1 MTNHNLKAMT
11 VAALMAGL
19 GTMTAN
25 AQLGGLKNALK
36 NKVKNEVSNTKSVT
50 ETAKP
55 AMAKVEETV
64 TALQAQDGVRS
75 DEEKFWNSDMGDC
88 VRIVGQQGT
97 LYEGN
102 AKSSWDQL
110 LEWKKDLHLMTMNR
124 KTVIA
129 NALYYLY
136 RMEEAADEQK
146 FDNQE
151 LEYFTRSG
159 EMYNFVENIAH
170 ESEGVKDEFKYNEY
184 KDHYNA
190 AYGKIWAKL
199 WAGLPKKTA
208 TAKEDRAKFA
218 DGTYNQIEFEIGKS
232 NEYSG
237 KMKEWYLDWAY
248 SAYNLNA
255 SFGYLLESDPRY
267 EQVLADLKSAIAKT
281 SEEFQTRN
289 PVKTAAQ
296 LRDEYKVEKEQMAK
310 KEAERKAAREAEIA
324 ASMQPWPATKMG
336 DSAFLN
342 ACLAAARAQFP
353 EEDAKRVTILN
364 STWQIDRDGFGNIV
378 RRRVSAWVDIKKDG
392 KRYATNYGFAQD
404 YMGGGKYGKTYFF
417 GVGTRSGFFIK

>member
-1 MTNHNLKAMT
+1 MTNLSLKAIT
-11 VAALMAGL
+11 VVAMMAGL

-25 AQLGGLKNALK
+25 AQLGGLGNALK
-36 NKVKNEVSNTKSVT
+36 NKVKNEVSKTK
-50 ETAKP
+50 TAAP
-55 AMAKVEETV
+55 EAAKEKVAETV
-64 TALQAQDGVRS
+64 QNIQDGVRP

-88 VRIVGQQGT
+88 VRIKGQQGT

-102 AKSSWDQL
+102 AKSSWEQL
-110 LEWKKDLHLMTMNR
+110 QEWRKDLHLMTMNS

-136 RMEEAADEQK
+136 RMEEAADEQN

-159 EMYNFVENIAH
+159 AMYNFIENIVR
-170 ESEGVKDEFKYNEY
+170 ESEGVKDEFRYNEY

-199 WAGLPKKTA
+199 WAGLPKKEA

-255 SFGYLLESDPRY
+255 SFGYLLESDSRY
-267 EQVLADLKSAIAKT
+267 EQVLADLKSAIAQT
-281 SEEFQTRN
+281 SEEFQARN
-289 PVKTAAQ
+289 PVKTAPQ
-296 LRDEYKVEKEQMAK
+296 LRDEYKAEKEQMAK
-310 KEAERKAAREAEIA
+310 EEAERKAAQEAAIA

-336 DSAFLN
+336 DAAFLN

>member
-1 MTNHNLKAMT
+1 MTNLSLKAIT
-11 VAALMAGL
+11 VIALMAGL

-25 AQLGGLKNALK
+25 AQLGGLGNALK
-36 NKVKNEVSNTKSVT
+36 NKVKNEVSKTKTVAS
-50 ETAKP
+50 ETAKEKADTP
-55 AMAKVEETV
+55 V
-64 TALQAQDGVRS
+64 QNAQDGVRS
-75 DEEKFWNSDMGDC
+75 DEEKFWSSDMGDC
-88 VRIVGQQGT
+88 VRIVGQEGT

-102 AKSSWDQL
+102 AKSSWEQL
-110 LEWKKDLHLMTMNR
+110 QEWKTDLQTMTMNS

-136 RMEEAADEQK
+136 RMEEAADEQN

-159 EMYNFVENIAH
+159 EMYNFIENMAR
-170 ESEGVKDEFKYNEY
+170 ETEGVKEQFKYNEY
-184 KDHYNA
+184 KEHYNA

-199 WAGLPKKTA
+199 WTGLPKKAA

-218 DGTYNQIEFEIGKS
+218 EGTYNQIEFEIGKS

-255 SFGYLLESDPRY
+255 SFGYLLESDPQY
-267 EQVLADLKSAIAKT
+267 NQVLADLKSAISQT
-281 SEEFQTRN
+281 SEEFQARN
-289 PVKTAAQ
+289 PVKPAAQ
-296 LRDEYKVEKEQMAK
+296 LRDEYKAEKEQLAK
-310 KEAERKAAREAEIA
+310 EEAERKAAREAEIA

-336 DSAFLN
+336 DAAFLN

>member
-1 MTNHNLKAMT
+1 MKAIT
-11 VAALMAGL
+11 VFALMAGL

-25 AQLGGLKNALK
+25 AQLGGLGNALK
-36 NKVKNEVSNTKSVT
+36 NKVKNEVSKTKEAAP
-50 ETAKP
+50 ETAKQ
-55 AMAKVEETV
+55 KVAAQV
-64 TALQAQDGVRS
+64 QNVQDGVRS

-88 VRIVGQQGT
+88 VRIVGQEGT

-102 AKSSWDQL
+102 ARSSWEQL
-110 LEWKKDLHLMTMNR
+110 QEWKTDLQAMTMNS

-136 RMEEAADEQK
+136 RMEEAADEQN

-159 EMYNFVENIAH
+159 EMYNFIENMVREA
-170 ESEGVKDEFKYNEY
+170 EGVKEQFKYNEY

-199 WAGLPKKTA
+199 WAGLPKKAA

-218 DGTYNQIEFEIGKS
+218 EGTYNQIEFEIGKS

-255 SFGYLLESDPRY
+255 SFGYLLESDPQY
-267 EQVLADLKSAIAKT
+267 NQVLADLKSAIAQT
-281 SEEFQTRN
+281 SEEFQARN
-289 PVKTAAQ
+289 PVKPAAQ
-296 LRDEYKVEKEQMAK
+296 LRDEYKAEKEQLAK
-310 KEAERKAAREAEIA
+310 EEAERKAAREAEIA

-336 DSAFLN
+336 DAAFLN

-392 KRYATNYGFAQD
+392 RRYATNYGFAQD

>member
-1 MTNHNLKAMT
+1 
-11 VAALMAGL
+11 MAGL
-19 GTMTAN
+19 GTMEAN
-25 AQLGGLKNALK
+25 AQLGGLGNALK
-36 NKVKNEVSNTKSVT
+36 NKVKTEVSKTKS
-50 ETAKP
+50 AAP
-55 AMAKVEETV
+55 ETV
-64 TALQAQDGVRS
+64 KEKAETSVQNAQDVVRS

-88 VRIVGQQGT
+88 VRIVGQEGT

-102 AKSSWDQL
+102 AKSSWEQL
-110 LEWKKDLHLMTMNR
+110 QEWKTDLQTMTMNS

-136 RMEEAADEQK
+136 RMEEAAEEQN

-159 EMYNFVENIAH
+159 EMYNFIENMVREA
-170 ESEGVKDEFKYNEY
+170 EGVKDQFRYNEY

-199 WAGLPKKTA
+199 WAGLPKKAA

-218 DGTYNQIEFEIGKS
+218 EGTYNQIEFEIGKS

-248 SAYNLNA
+248 AAYNLNA

-267 EQVLADLKSAIAKT
+267 DQVLADLKSAIAQT
-281 SEEFQTRN
+281 SEEFQARN
-289 PVKTAAQ
+289 PVKTAAR
-296 LRDEYKVEKEQMAK
+296 LRDEYKAEKEQIAK
-310 KEAERKAAREAEIA
+310 EEAERKAAREAEIA

-336 DSAFLN
+336 DAAFLN

-392 KRYATNYGFAQD
+392 RRYATNYGFAQD

>member
-1 MTNHNLKAMT
+1 MT
-11 VAALMAGL
+11 VVALMVGL

-25 AQLGGLKNALK
+25 AQLGGLGNALK
-36 NKVKNEVSNTKSVT
+36 NKVKNEVSKTKEAAP
-50 ETAKP
+50 ETAKQK
-55 AMAKVEETV
+55 AAAQVRNV
-64 TALQAQDGVRS
+64 QDGVRP

-88 VRIVGQQGT
+88 VRIKGQEGT

-102 AKSSWDQL
+102 AKSSWEQL
-110 LEWKKDLHLMTMNR
+110 QEWKTDLQTMTMNS

-136 RMEEAADEQK
+136 RMEEAADSQG
-146 FDNQE
+146 FDNKE
-151 LEYFTRSG
+151 LEDFTRSG
-159 EMYNFVENIAH
+159 EMYNFIENMVR
-170 ESEGVKDEFKYNEY
+170 ESEGVKDQFRYNEY

-190 AYGKIWAKL
+190 AYGKIWTKL
-199 WAGLPKKTA
+199 WAGLPKKAA

-232 NEYSG
+232 KEYSG

-248 SAYNLNA
+248 AAYNLNA

-267 EQVLADLKSAIAKT
+267 NQILSDLKSAMAQT
-281 SEEFQTRN
+281 SEEFQARN

-296 LRDEYKVEKEQMAK
+296 LRDEYKAEKEQLAK
-310 KEAERKAAREAEIA
+310 EEAERKAAREAEIA

-336 DSAFLN
+336 DAAFLN

-392 KRYATNYGFAQD
+392 RRYATNYGFAQD

>member
-1 MTNHNLKAMT
+1 MITNLSLKAIT
-11 VAALMAGL
+11 VVALMAGL

-25 AQLGGLKNALK
+25 AQLGGLGNALK
-36 NKVKNEVSNTKSVT
+36 NKVKNEASKTKTAVA
-50 ETAKP
+50 ETAKEK
-55 AMAKVEETV
+55 AA
-64 TALQAQDGVRS
+64 AQVRNVMDGVRP

-88 VRIVGQQGT
+88 VRIVGQEGT

-102 AKSSWDQL
+102 AKSSWEQL
-110 LEWKKDLHLMTMNR
+110 QEWKTDLPTMTMNS

-136 RMEEAADEQK
+136 RMEEAADEQN

-159 EMYNFVENIAH
+159 EMYNFIENMVREA
-170 ESEGVKDEFKYNEY
+170 EGVKDQFRYNEY

-199 WAGLPKKTA
+199 WAGLPKKAA

-218 DGTYNQIEFEIGKS
+218 EGTYNQIEFEIGKS

-255 SFGYLLESDPRY
+255 SFGYLLESDPQY
-267 EQVLADLKSAIAKT
+267 NQVLDDLKSAIAQT
-281 SEEFQTRN
+281 SEEFQARN

-296 LRDEYKVEKEQMAK
+296 LRDEYKAEKEQLAK
-310 KEAERKAAREAEIA
+310 EEAERKAAREAEIA

-336 DSAFLN
+336 DAAFLN

-392 KRYATNYGFAQD
+392 RRYATNYGFAQD

>member
-1 MTNHNLKAMT
+1 MTNLSLKAIT
-11 VAALMAGL
+11 VVAMMAGL

-25 AQLGGLKNALK
+25 AQLGGLGNALK
-36 NKVKNEVSNTKSVT
+36 NKVKNEVSKTKTAASEAAKEKAT
-50 ETAKP
+50 ET
-55 AMAKVEETV
+55 V
-64 TALQAQDGVRS
+64 QNIQDGMRP

-88 VRIVGQQGT
+88 VRIKGQQGT

-110 LEWKKDLHLMTMNR
+110 QEWKNDLHLMTMNS

-136 RMEEAADEQK
+136 RMEEAADEQN

-159 EMYNFVENIAH
+159 EMYNFIENIAR
-170 ESEGVKDEFKYNEY
+170 ESEGIKDEFRYNEY

-199 WAGLPKKTA
+199 WAGLPKKEA

-248 SAYNLNA
+248 AAYNLNA
-255 SFGYLLESDPRY
+255 SFGYLLESDSRY
-267 EQVLADLKSAIAKT
+267 EQVVADLKSAIAQT
-281 SEEFQTRN
+281 SEEFQARN

-296 LRDEYKVEKEQMAK
+296 LRDEYKAEKEQLAK
-310 KEAERKAAREAEIA
+310 EEAERKAAREAEIA

-336 DSAFLN
+336 DAAFLN

-392 KRYATNYGFAQD
+392 RRYATNYGFAQD

>member
-1 MTNHNLKAMT
+1 MTNLSFKAIT
-11 VAALMAGL
+11 LIALMAGL

-25 AQLGGLKNALK
+25 AQLGGLGNALK
-36 NKVKNEVSNTKSVT
+36 NKVKNEAAKAKANAP
-50 ETAKP
+50 ETAKV
-55 AMAKVEETV
+55 AAEAKVQN
-64 TALQAQDGVRS
+64 LQDGIRS

-88 VRIVGQQGT
+88 VRIVGQEGT

-102 AKSSWDQL
+102 AKSSWEQL
-110 LEWKKDLHLMTMNR
+110 QEWKTDLPTMTMNS

-136 RMEEAADEQK
+136 RMEEAADEQN

-159 EMYNFVENIAH
+159 EMYNFIENMVREA
-170 ESEGVKDEFKYNEY
+170 EGVKDQFRYNEY
-184 KDHYNA
+184 LDHYNA

-199 WAGLPKKTA
+199 WAGLPKKAA

-218 DGTYNQIEFEIGKS
+218 EGTYNQIEFEIGKS

-255 SFGYLLESDPRY
+255 SFGYLLESDPQY
-267 EQVLADLKSAIAKT
+267 NQVLADLKSAIAQT
-281 SEEFQTRN
+281 SEEFQARN

-296 LRDEYKVEKEQMAK
+296 LRDEYKAEKEQLAK
-310 KEAERKAAREAEIA
+310 EEAERKAAREAEIA
-324 ASMQPWPATKMG
+324 ASMHPWPATKMG
-336 DSAFLN
+336 DAAFLN

-392 KRYATNYGFAQD
+392 RRYATNYGFAQD

>member
-1 MTNHNLKAMT
+1 MTNLSLKAIT
-11 VAALMAGL
+11 VFALMAGL

-25 AQLGGLKNALK
+25 AQLGGLGNALK
-36 NKVKNEVSNTKSVT
+36 NKVKNEVSKTKEAAP
-50 ETAKP
+50 ETAKQ
-55 AMAKVEETV
+55 KVAAQV
-64 TALQAQDGVRS
+64 QNVQDGVRS

-88 VRIVGQQGT
+88 VRIVGQEGT

-102 AKSSWDQL
+102 ARSSWEQL
-110 LEWKKDLHLMTMNR
+110 QEWKTDLQAMTMNS

-136 RMEEAADEQK
+136 RMEEAADEQN

-159 EMYNFVENIAH
+159 EMYNFIENMVREA
-170 ESEGVKDEFKYNEY
+170 EGVKEQFKYNEY

-199 WAGLPKKTA
+199 WAGLPKKAA

-218 DGTYNQIEFEIGKS
+218 EGTYNQIEFEIGKS

-255 SFGYLLESDPRY
+255 SFGYLLESDPQY
-267 EQVLADLKSAIAKT
+267 NQVLADLKSAIAQT
-281 SEEFQTRN
+281 SEEFQARN
-289 PVKTAAQ
+289 PVKPAAQ
-296 LRDEYKVEKEQMAK
+296 LRDEYKAEKEQLAK
-310 KEAERKAAREAEIA
+310 EEAERKAAREAEIA

-336 DSAFLN
+336 DAAFLN

-392 KRYATNYGFAQD
+392 RRYATNYGFAQD

>member
-1 MTNHNLKAMT
+1 
-11 VAALMAGL
+11 MAGL

-25 AQLGGLKNALK
+25 AQLGGLGNALK
-36 NKVKNEVSNTKSVT
+36 NKVKNEAAKAKANAP
-50 ETAKP
+50 ETAKVT
-55 AMAKVEETV
+55 AEAKVQN
-64 TALQAQDGVRS
+64 LQDGIRS

-88 VRIVGQQGT
+88 VRIVGQEGT

-102 AKSSWDQL
+102 AKSSWEQL
-110 LEWKKDLHLMTMNR
+110 QEWKTDLPTMTMNS

-136 RMEEAADEQK
+136 RMEEAADEQN

-159 EMYNFVENIAH
+159 EMYNFIENMVREA
-170 ESEGVKDEFKYNEY
+170 EGVKEQFRYNEY
-184 KDHYNA
+184 KEHYNA

-199 WAGLPKKTA
+199 WAGLPKKAA

-218 DGTYNQIEFEIGKS
+218 EGTYNQIEFEIGKS

-255 SFGYLLESDPRY
+255 SFGYLLESDPQY
-267 EQVLADLKSAIAKT
+267 NQVLADLKSAIAQT
-281 SEEFQTRN
+281 SEEFQARN
-289 PVKTAAQ
+289 PVKPAAQ
-296 LRDEYKVEKEQMAK
+296 LRDEYKAEKEQLAK
-310 KEAERKAAREAEIA
+310 EEAERKAAREAEIA

-336 DSAFLN
+336 DAAFLN

-392 KRYATNYGFAQD
+392 RRYATNYGFAQD

>member
-1 MTNHNLKAMT
+1 M
-11 VAALMAGL
+11 VVALMAGL

-25 AQLGGLKNALK
+25 AQLGGLGNALK
-36 NKVKNEVSNTKSVT
+36 NKVKNEAAKTKAAAP
-50 ETAKP
+50 ETAKG
-55 AMAKVEETV
+55 AVETQV
-64 TALQAQDGVRS
+64 QNVQDGIRP

-88 VRIVGQQGT
+88 VRIVGQEGT

-102 AKSSWDQL
+102 AKSSWKQL
-110 LEWKKDLHLMTMNR
+110 QEWKTDLQTMTMNS

-136 RMEEAADEQK
+136 RMEEAAEEQN
-146 FDNQE
+146 FDNPE

-159 EMYNFVENIAH
+159 EMYNFIENMVR
-170 ESEGVKDEFKYNEY
+170 ESEGIKDQFRYNEY
-184 KDHYNA
+184 KDHYNT
-190 AYGKIWAKL
+190 AYGKIWGKL
-199 WAGLPKKTA
+199 WAGLPKKAA

-218 DGTYNQIEFEIGKS
+218 DGTYNQIEFEIEKS

-248 SAYNLNA
+248 AAYNLNA

-267 EQVLADLKSAIAKT
+267 DQVLADLKSAIAQT
-281 SEEFQTRN
+281 SEEFQARN

-296 LRDEYKVEKEQMAK
+296 LRDEYKAEKEQLAK
-310 KEAERKAAREAEIA
+310 EEAERKAAREAEIA

-336 DSAFLN
+336 DAAFLN

>member
-1 MTNHNLKAMT
+1 MMTNLSLKAIT
-11 VAALMAGL
+11 VVALMAGL

-25 AQLGGLKNALK
+25 AQLGGLGNALK
-36 NKVKNEVSNTKSVT
+36 NKVKNEASKTKTAVA
-50 ETAKP
+50 ETAKEK
-55 AMAKVEETV
+55 AA
-64 TALQAQDGVRS
+64 AQVRNVVDGVRQ
-75 DEEKFWNSDMGDC
+75 DEEKFWSSDMGDC
-88 VRIVGQQGT
+88 VRIVGQEGT

-102 AKSSWDQL
+102 AKSSWEQL
-110 LEWKKDLHLMTMNR
+110 QEWKTDLPTMTMNS

-136 RMEEAADEQK
+136 RMEEAADEQN

-159 EMYNFVENIAH
+159 EMYNFIENIVREA
-170 ESEGVKDEFKYNEY
+170 EGVKGQFRYNEY

-199 WAGLPKKTA
+199 WAGLPKKA
-208 TAKEDRAKFA
+208 AKAKEDRAKFA
-218 DGTYNQIEFEIGKS
+218 EGTYNQIEFEIGKS

-267 EQVLADLKSAIAKT
+267 DQVLADLKSAIAQT
-281 SEEFQTRN
+281 SEEFQARN
-289 PVKTAAQ
+289 PVKPAAQ
-296 LRDEYKVEKEQMAK
+296 LRDEYKAEKEQLAK
-310 KEAERKAAREAEIA
+310 EEAERKAAREAEIA

-336 DSAFLN
+336 DAAFLN

-392 KRYATNYGFAQD
+392 RRYATNYGFAQD

>member
-1 MTNHNLKAMT
+1 
-11 VAALMAGL
+11 MASL

-25 AQLGGLKNALK
+25 AQLGGLGNALK
-36 NKVKNEVSNTKSVT
+36 NKVKNEVSKTKT
-50 ETAKP
+50 EVAESTKEKA
-55 AMAKVEETV
+55 ATKVQNV
-64 TALQAQDGVRS
+64 VDGVRP

-88 VRIVGQQGT
+88 VRIVGQDGT
-97 LYEGN
+97 LYDGN
-102 AKSSWDQL
+102 AKSSWEQL
-110 LEWKKDLHLMTMNR
+110 QEWKTDLQAMIMNS

-136 RMEEAADEQK
+136 RMEEAADERN

-159 EMYNFVENIAH
+159 EMYNFIENMAR
-170 ESEGVKDEFKYNEY
+170 ESEGVKDQFRYNEY
-184 KDHYNA
+184 KEHYNA

-199 WAGLPKKTA
+199 WAGLPKKAA

-248 SAYNLNA
+248 AAYNLNA
-255 SFGYLLESDPRY
+255 SFGYLLESDSRY
-267 EQVLADLKSAIAKT
+267 DQVLADLKSAIAQT
-281 SEEFQTRN
+281 SEEFQARN

-296 LRDEYKVEKEQMAK
+296 LRDEYKAEKEQLAK
-310 KEAERKAAREAEIA
+310 EEAERKAAREAEIA

-336 DSAFLN
+336 DAAFLN

>member
-1 MTNHNLKAMT
+1 MT
-11 VAALMAGL
+11 VVALMVGL

-25 AQLGGLKNALK
+25 AQLGGLGNALK
-36 NKVKNEVSNTKSVT
+36 NKVKSEVSKTKEAAQ
-50 ETAKP
+50 ETAKQK
-55 AMAKVEETV
+55 AAAQVQNV
-64 TALQAQDGVRS
+64 QDGVRP

-88 VRIVGQQGT
+88 VRIKGQEGT

-102 AKSSWDQL
+102 AKSSWEQL
-110 LEWKKDLHLMTMNR
+110 QEWKTDLQTMTMNS

-136 RMEEAADEQK
+136 RMEEAADSQG
-146 FDNQE
+146 FDNKE
-151 LEYFTRSG
+151 LEDFTRSG
-159 EMYNFVENIAH
+159 EMYNFIENMVR
-170 ESEGVKDEFKYNEY
+170 ESEGVKDQFRYNEY

-199 WAGLPKKTA
+199 WAGLPKKAA
-208 TAKEDRAKFA
+208 TAKEDRDKFA

-232 NEYSG
+232 KEYSG

-248 SAYNLNA
+248 AAYNLNA

-267 EQVLADLKSAIAKT
+267 DQVLADLKSAIAQT
-281 SEEFQTRN
+281 SEEFQARN

-296 LRDEYKVEKEQMAK
+296 LRDEYKAEKEQLAK
-310 KEAERKAAREAEIA
+310 EEAERKAAREAEIA

-336 DSAFLN
+336 DAAFLN

-392 KRYATNYGFAQD
+392 RRYATNYGFAQD

>member
-1 MTNHNLKAMT
+1 MTNLSLKAIT
-11 VAALMAGL
+11 VVALMAGL

-25 AQLGGLKNALK
+25 AQLGGLGNALK
-36 NKVKNEVSNTKSVT
+36 NKVKKEVSKT
-50 ETAKP
+50 TAAAPEAAKE
-55 AMAKVEETV
+55 KVETQV
-64 TALQAQDGVRS
+64 QNTQDGLRT

-88 VRIVGQQGT
+88 VRIVGQEGT

-102 AKSSWDQL
+102 AKSSWEQL
-110 LEWKKDLHLMTMNR
+110 QEWKTDLQTMTMNS

-136 RMEEAADEQK
+136 RMEEAADEQN

-159 EMYNFVENIAH
+159 EMYNFIENMVREA
-170 ESEGVKDEFKYNEY
+170 EGVKDQFRYNEY
-184 KDHYNA
+184 KEHYNA

-199 WAGLPKKTA
+199 WAGLPKKAA

-218 DGTYNQIEFEIGKS
+218 EGTYNQIEFEIGKS

-255 SFGYLLESDPRY
+255 SFGYLLESDPQY
-267 EQVLADLKSAIAKT
+267 NQVLDDLKSAIAQT
-281 SEEFQTRN
+281 SGEFQARN
-289 PVKTAAQ
+289 PVKAAAQ
-296 LRDEYKVEKEQMAK
+296 LRDEYKAEKEQLAK
-310 KEAERKAAREAEIA
+310 EEAERKAAREAEIA

-336 DSAFLN
+336 DAAFLN

-392 KRYATNYGFAQD
+392 RRYATNYGFAQD

>member
-1 MTNHNLKAMT
+1 MTNLSLKAIT
-11 VAALMAGL
+11 VVALMAGL

-25 AQLGGLKNALK
+25 AQLGGLGNALK
-36 NKVKNEVSNTKSVT
+36 NKVKKEVSKT
-50 ETAKP
+50 TAAAPEAAKE
-55 AMAKVEETV
+55 KVETQV
-64 TALQAQDGVRS
+64 QNTQDGLRT

-88 VRIVGQQGT
+88 VRIVGQEGT

-102 AKSSWDQL
+102 AKSSWEQL
-110 LEWKKDLHLMTMNR
+110 QEWKTDLQTMTMNS

-136 RMEEAADEQK
+136 RMEEAADEQN

-159 EMYNFVENIAH
+159 EMYNFIENMVREA
-170 ESEGVKDEFKYNEY
+170 EGVKDQFRYNEY

-199 WAGLPKKTA
+199 WAGLPKKAA

-218 DGTYNQIEFEIGKS
+218 EGTYNQIEFEIGKS

-248 SAYNLNA
+248 AAYNLNA

-267 EQVLADLKSAIAKT
+267 DQVLADLKSAIAQT
-281 SEEFQTRN
+281 SEEFQARN
-289 PVKTAAQ
+289 PVKPAAQ
-296 LRDEYKVEKEQMAK
+296 LRDEYKAEKEQIAK
-310 KEAERKAAREAEIA
+310 EEAERKAAREAEIA

-336 DSAFLN
+336 DAAFLN

-392 KRYATNYGFAQD
+392 RRYATNYGFAQD

>member
-1 MTNHNLKAMT
+1 MTNLSFKAIT
-11 VAALMAGL
+11 LVALMAGL

-25 AQLGGLKNALK
+25 AQLGGLGNALK
-36 NKVKNEVSNTKSVT
+36 NKVKNEAAKAKANAP
-50 ETAKP
+50 ETAKV
-55 AMAKVEETV
+55 AAEAKVQN
-64 TALQAQDGVRS
+64 LQDGIRS

-88 VRIVGQQGT
+88 VRIVGQEGT

-102 AKSSWDQL
+102 AKSSWEQL
-110 LEWKKDLHLMTMNR
+110 QEWKTDLPTMTMNS

-136 RMEEAADEQK
+136 RMEEAADEQN

-159 EMYNFVENIAH
+159 EMYNFIENMVREA
-170 ESEGVKDEFKYNEY
+170 EGVKDQFRYNEY
-184 KDHYNA
+184 KEHYNA

-199 WAGLPKKTA
+199 WAGLPKKAA

-218 DGTYNQIEFEIGKS
+218 EGTYNQIEFEIGKS

-255 SFGYLLESDPRY
+255 SFGYLLESDPQY
-267 EQVLADLKSAIAKT
+267 NQVLADLKSAIAQT
-281 SEEFQTRN
+281 SEEFQARN
-289 PVKTAAQ
+289 PVKPAAQ
-296 LRDEYKVEKEQMAK
+296 LRDEYKAEKEQLAK
-310 KEAERKAAREAEIA
+310 EEAERKAAREAEIA

-336 DSAFLN
+336 DAAFLN

-392 KRYATNYGFAQD
+392 RRYATNYGFAQD

>member
-1 MTNHNLKAMT
+1 MA
-11 VAALMAGL
+11 AALMAGL

-25 AQLGGLKNALK
+25 AQLGGLGNALK
-36 NKVKNEVSNTKSVT
+36 NKVKNEVSKTKTAASEAAKEKTT
-50 ETAKP
+50 ET
-55 AMAKVEETV
+55 V
-64 TALQAQDGVRS
+64 QNIQDGMRP

-88 VRIVGQQGT
+88 VRIKGQQGT

-110 LEWKKDLHLMTMNR
+110 QEWKNDLHLMTMNS

-136 RMEEAADEQK
+136 RMEEAADEQN

-159 EMYNFVENIAH
+159 EMYNFIENIAR
-170 ESEGVKDEFKYNEY
+170 ESEGIKDEFRYNEY

-199 WAGLPKKTA
+199 WAGLPKKEA

-248 SAYNLNA
+248 AAYNLNA
-255 SFGYLLESDPRY
+255 SFGYLLESDSRY
-267 EQVLADLKSAIAKT
+267 EQVVADLKSAIAQT
-281 SEEFQTRN
+281 SEEFQARN

-296 LRDEYKVEKEQMAK
+296 LRDEYKAEKEQLAK
-310 KEAERKAAREAEIA
+310 EEAERKAAREAEIA

-336 DSAFLN
+336 DAAFLN

-392 KRYATNYGFAQD
+392 RRYATNYGFAQD

>member
-1 MTNHNLKAMT
+1 
-11 VAALMAGL
+11 MAGL
-19 GTMTAN
+19 GTITTN
-25 AQLGGLKNALK
+25 AQLGGLGNALK
-36 NKVKNEVSNTKSVT
+36 NKVRNEVSKTKSAT
-50 ETAKP
+50 ETSKSETANTDTNNP
-55 AMAKVEETV
+55 AG
-64 TALQAQDGVRS
+64 QAQDGVRS

-88 VRIVGQQGT
+88 VRIKGQQGT
-97 LYEGN
+97 LYESN
-102 AKSSWDQL
+102 AKSSWNQL
-110 LEWKKDLHLMTMNR
+110 QEWKKDLHLMTMNS

-136 RMEEAADEQK
+136 RMEEAADEQN

-159 EMYNFVENIAH
+159 DMYNFIENMVREA
-170 ESEGVKDEFKYNEY
+170 EGVKDQFRYNEY

-190 AYGKIWAKL
+190 AYGKIWTKL
-199 WAGLPKKTA
+199 WAGLPKKAA

-218 DGTYNQIEFEIGKS
+218 EGTYNQIEFEIGKS

-267 EQVLADLKSAIAKT
+267 DQVLADLKSAIAQT
-281 SEEFQTRN
+281 SEEFQARN
-289 PVKTAAQ
+289 PVKPAAQ
-296 LRDEYKVEKEQMAK
+296 LRDEYKAEKEQLAK
-310 KEAERKAAREAEIA
+310 EEAERKAAREAEIA

-336 DSAFLN
+336 DAAFLN

-392 KRYATNYGFAQD
+392 RRYATNYGFAQD

>member
-1 MTNHNLKAMT
+1 MMV
-11 VAALMAGL
+11 VALLAGH
-19 GTMTAN
+19 GAMTAN
-25 AQLGGLKNALK
+25 AQLGNLGNALH
-36 NKVKNEVSNTKSVT
+36 NKVTNAVSKTKNVAS
-50 ETAKP
+50 ETAKEKADAP
-55 AMAKVEETV
+55 V
-64 TALQAQDGVRS
+64 QNAQDGVRS
-75 DEEKFWNSDMGDC
+75 DEEKFWSSDMGDC
-88 VRIVGQQGT
+88 VRIVGQEGT

-102 AKSSWDQL
+102 AKSSWKQL
-110 LEWKKDLHLMTMNR
+110 QEWKTDLQAMTMNS

-129 NALYYLY
+129 NALYYLH
-136 RMEEAADEQK
+136 RMEEAADEQN

-159 EMYNFVENIAH
+159 EMYNFIENMVREA
-170 ESEGVKDEFKYNEY
+170 EGVKDQFRYNEY

-199 WAGLPKKTA
+199 WAGLPKKAA

-218 DGTYNQIEFEIGKS
+218 EGTYNQIEFEIGKS

-255 SFGYLLESDPRY
+255 SFGYLLENDPQY
-267 EQVLADLKSAIAKT
+267 NQVLADLKSAISQT
-281 SEEFQTRN
+281 SEEFQARN

-296 LRDEYKVEKEQMAK
+296 LRDEYKAEKEQLAK
-310 KEAERKAAREAEIA
+310 EEAERKAAREAEIA

-336 DSAFLN
+336 DAAFLN

>member
-1 MTNHNLKAMT
+1 MTNLSFKAIT
-11 VAALMAGL
+11 LVALMAGL

-25 AQLGGLKNALK
+25 AQLGGLGNALK
-36 NKVKNEVSNTKSVT
+36 NKVKNEAAKAKANAP
-50 ETAKP
+50 ETAKVT
-55 AMAKVEETV
+55 AEAKVQN
-64 TALQAQDGVRS
+64 LQDGIRS

-88 VRIVGQQGT
+88 VRIVGQEGT

-102 AKSSWDQL
+102 AKSSWEQL
-110 LEWKKDLHLMTMNR
+110 QEWKTDLPTMTMNS

-136 RMEEAADEQK
+136 RMEEAADEQN

-159 EMYNFVENIAH
+159 EMYNFIENMVREA
-170 ESEGVKDEFKYNEY
+170 EGVKEQFRYNEY
-184 KDHYNA
+184 KEHYNA

-199 WAGLPKKTA
+199 WAGLPKKAA

-218 DGTYNQIEFEIGKS
+218 EGTYNQIEFEIGKS

-255 SFGYLLESDPRY
+255 SFGYLLESDPQY
-267 EQVLADLKSAIAKT
+267 NQVLADLKSAIAQT
-281 SEEFQTRN
+281 SEEFQARN
-289 PVKTAAQ
+289 PVKPAAQ
-296 LRDEYKVEKEQMAK
+296 LRDEYKAEKEQLAK
-310 KEAERKAAREAEIA
+310 EEAERKAAREAEIA

-336 DSAFLN
+336 DAAFLN

-392 KRYATNYGFAQD
+392 RRYATNYGFAQD

>member
-1 MTNHNLKAMT
+1 
-11 VAALMAGL
+11 MAGL

-25 AQLGGLKNALK
+25 AQLGGLGNALK
-36 NKVKNEVSNTKSVT
+36 NKVKNEAAKAKANAP
-50 ETAKP
+50 ETAKV
-55 AMAKVEETV
+55 AAEAKVQN
-64 TALQAQDGVRS
+64 LQDGIRS

-88 VRIVGQQGT
+88 VRIVGQEGT

-102 AKSSWDQL
+102 AKSSWEQL
-110 LEWKKDLHLMTMNR
+110 QEWKTDLPTMTMNS

-136 RMEEAADEQK
+136 RMEEAADEQN

-159 EMYNFVENIAH
+159 EMYNFIENMVREA
-170 ESEGVKDEFKYNEY
+170 EGVKDQFRYNEY
-184 KDHYNA
+184 KEHYNA

-199 WAGLPKKTA
+199 WAGLPKKAA

-218 DGTYNQIEFEIGKS
+218 EGTYNQIEFEIGKS

-255 SFGYLLESDPRY
+255 SFGYLLESDPQY
-267 EQVLADLKSAIAKT
+267 NQVLADLKSAIAQT
-281 SEEFQTRN
+281 SEEFQARN
-289 PVKTAAQ
+289 PVKPAAQ
-296 LRDEYKVEKEQMAK
+296 LRDEYKAEKEQLAK
-310 KEAERKAAREAEIA
+310 EEAERKAAREAEIA

-336 DSAFLN
+336 DAAFLN

-392 KRYATNYGFAQD
+392 RRYATNYGFAQD